1 MEFSVQTANPAKTE
15 TACLLVPVFKGSD
28 LLPSVAKLDDASER
42 LIGQLMERGDFDAS
56 LGSVLMIPFAP
67 GLGAQRLLLVG
78 LGEREKC
85 QEAAYIKAL
94 DAAMAALVKLPIDEA
109 SVIFNDIPLTD
120 RDAAWKARKVLEAAE
135 RAIYRFDQF
144 KSTPAPAPSLTKLT
158 LVISDASTQPIVQ
171 QGALVGNAIGQGINY
186 TRTLGNLPANI
197 CTPSYLAEQAQQL
210 GRESNGALDV
220 EILDE
225 EALEALSARSLLSV
239 GRGSKEPTRLIVMK
253 YTGAENAEDAPHV
266 LVGKGITFDTGG
278 ISLKPG
284 EGMDEMKFDMCGAA
298 SVFGTVKAVL
308 AIKPKL
314 NLVFIVAA
322 AENMPDGHATK
333 PGDIIKTMKG
343 LTVEV
348 LNTDA
353 EGRLVLCDALTY
365 AERFTPASVVDIA
378 TLTGAV
384 IIGLGHHAT
393 GLLSNDDDLALD
405 LLDAGEAAWDRA
417 WHLPLWDEYQEQLDS
432 NFADLANIGGRPAG
446 TITAACFLSRFADH
460 FPWAHLDIAGTAWHS
475 GKQKGATGRP
485 VGLLTQYLLDRE
497 TDTQVENSD
506 A

>member
-15 TACLLVPVFKGSD
+15 TACLVIPMFKGSD
-28 LLPSVAKLDDASER
+28 LLPTAASLDDASER
-42 LIGQLMERGDFDAS
+42 LIGQLLERGDFDPA
-56 LGSVLMIPFAP
+56 LGNVQMIPFAP
-67 GLGAQRLLLVG
+67 GLCAERLLLVG

-85 QEAAYIKAL
+85 QEGAFLKAL
-94 DAAMAALVKLPIDEA
+94 DAAMVALTKLPVDEA
-109 SVIFNDIPLTD
+109 SIAFNDVPLES
-120 RDAAWKARKVLEAAE
+120 RDSSWKARKVLEAAE
-135 RAIYRFDQF
+135 RAVYRFDQF
-144 KSTPAPAPSLTKLT
+144 KSQPAPLARFNALT
-158 LVISDASTQPIVQ
+158 LFSEPENATLTQ
-171 QGALVGNAIGQGINY
+171 QGAQIGTAIGQGINY
-186 TRTLGNLPANI
+186 ARTLGNLPGNV
-197 CTPSYLAEQAQQL
+197 CTPSYLAQQAEQL
-210 GRESNGALDV
+210 GKTSNGALEVD
-220 EILDE
+220 ILDE
-225 EALEALSARSLLSV
+225 EALDALGAGSLLSV
-239 GRGSKEPTRLIVMK
+239 GRGSHEPTRLIVMK
-253 YTGAENAEDAPHV
+253 YNGATESEEAPHV

-298 SVFGTVKAVL
+298 SVFGTVKTML
-308 AIKPKL
+308 ALKPKL

-322 AENMPDGHATK
+322 AENMPDGLATK
-333 PGDIIKTMKG
+333 PGDIIKTLKG

-365 AERFTPASVVDIA
+365 AERFKPASVVDIA

-384 IIGLGHHAT
+384 IVGLGHHAT

-405 LLDAGEAAWDRA
+405 LLEAGEASWDRA
-417 WHLPLWDEYQEQLDS
+417 WHLPLWDEYQEQLES

-485 VGLLTQYLLDRE
+485 VGLLSQYLLDRE
-497 TDTQVENSD
+497 ADGQVEISAN
-506 A
+506 

>member
-1 MEFSVQTANPAKTE
+1 MEFSVQTANPAKAE
-15 TACLLVPVFKGSD
+15 TPCLLVPVFKGGD
-28 LLPSVAKLDDASER
+28 LLPTVSKLDDASER
-42 LIGQLMERGDFDAS
+42 LIGQLLERGDFDAA
-56 LGSVLMIPFAP
+56 LGNVQMVPFAP
-67 GLGAQRLLLVG
+67 GLGAERILLVG

-85 QEAAYIKAL
+85 QEAAFIKAL
-94 DAAMAALVKLPIDEA
+94 DAAMTALVKLPIDEA
-109 SVIFNDIPLTD
+109 SVVFGDIPLAD
-120 RDAAWKARKVLEAAE
+120 RDAAWKARKVMEAVE

-144 KSTPAPAPSLTKLT
+144 KSSPAPAPSLAKLT
-158 LVISDASTQPIVQ
+158 LIISDADAVAQVK

-197 CTPSYLAEQAQQL
+197 CTPRYLAEQAEQL
-210 GRESNGALDV
+210 GRDSAGALQVD
-220 EILDE
+220 ILDE
-225 EALEALSARSLLSV
+225 EALEALGAGSLLSV

-253 YTGAENAEDAPHV
+253 YQGAENADEAPHV

-333 PGDIIKTMKG
+333 PGDIIKTLKG

-384 IIGLGHHAT
+384 IVGLGHHAT

-417 WHLPLWDEYQEQLDS
+417 WHLPLWDEYQEQLES

-497 TDTQVENSD
+497 ADAQVENSD
-506 A
+506 V

>member
-15 TACLLVPVFKGSD
+15 TACLVVPVFKGSD

-94 DAAMAALVKLPIDEA
+94 DAAMAALVKLPLDEA
-109 SVIFNDIPLTD
+109 SVVFNDVPLTD

-144 KSTPAPAPSLTKLT
+144 KSTPAPAPSLAKLT
-158 LVISDASTQPIVQ
+158 LVISDTSSQPLVQ

-186 TRTLGNLPANI
+186 TRTLGNLPANV

-225 EALEALSARSLLSV
+225 EALEALGARSLLSV

>member
-197 CTPSYLAEQAQQL
+197 CTP
-210 GRESNGALDV
+210 
-220 EILDE
+220 
-225 EALEALSARSLLSV
+225 
-239 GRGSKEPTRLIVMK
+239 
-253 YTGAENAEDAPHV
+253 
-266 LVGKGITFDTGG
+266 
-278 ISLKPG
+278 
-284 EGMDEMKFDMCGAA
+284 
-298 SVFGTVKAVL
+298 
-308 AIKPKL
+308 
-314 NLVFIVAA
+314 
-322 AENMPDGHATK
+322 AT
-333 PGDIIKTMKG
+333 
-343 LTVEV
+343 
-348 LNTDA
+348 
-353 EGRLVLCDALTY
+353 
-365 AERFTPASVVDIA
+365 
-378 TLTGAV
+378 
-384 IIGLGHHAT
+384 
-393 GLLSNDDDLALD
+393 
-405 LLDAGEAAWDRA
+405 
-417 WHLPLWDEYQEQLDS
+417 
-432 NFADLANIGGRPAG
+432 
-446 TITAACFLSRFADH
+446 
-460 FPWAHLDIAGTAWHS
+460 
-475 GKQKGATGRP
+475 
-485 VGLLTQYLLDRE
+485 
-497 TDTQVENSD
+497 
-506 A
+506 